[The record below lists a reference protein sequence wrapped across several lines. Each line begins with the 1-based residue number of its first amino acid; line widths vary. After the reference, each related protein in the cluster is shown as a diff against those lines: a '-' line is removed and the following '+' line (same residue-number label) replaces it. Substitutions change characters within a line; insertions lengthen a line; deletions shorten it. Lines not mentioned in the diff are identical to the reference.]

1 MVEVDLVVAE
11 VEAVE
16 AMEEVEGDP
25 WAAASDLRLVWAG
38 QCPDWKGPGGLDTPR
53 Y

>member
-1 MVEVDLVVAE
+1 MEEVDLVVAE

-16 AMEEVEGDP
+16 AMEEVEVDL
-25 WAAASDLRLVWAG
+25 WAAASGLRLVWAA